1 MFSGTTEAAAVD
13 VTGSHRAYGSI
24 IRWISALIFIGIL
37 HDGPPVIYGV

>member
-24 IRWISALIFIGIL
+24 VRRMSALVFIGIL
-37 HDGPPVIYGV
+37 RDGPPVSYGV